1 MVRNGQDTDS
11 EVPAGAQKAEYNGSI
26 MSASSRI
33 VTVAVF
39 VALLATAFYVG
50 RAPENENG
58 GGDIT
63 ARAESYCAQKD
74 VAAVFIAGD
83 TIKVVGSLLGAGA
96 TYYQSDGGELH
107 CPVVAPEAMT
117 NECKNIQA
125 VEYWTEICDNASKR
139 L

>member
-26 MSASSRI
+26 MSASSRVI
-33 VTVAVF
+33 TVAVF
-39 VALLATAFYVG
+39 VALLAAAFYVV
-50 RAPENENG
+50 RAPEKENG

-63 ARAESYCAQKD
+63 ARAEAYCVKQD

-83 TIKVVGSLLGAGA
+83 TIKVVGSLPGAGA
-96 TYYQSDGGELH
+96 TYYRADGSELQ
-107 CPVVAPEAMT
+107 CPVVTPEAMT

-125 VEYWTEICDNASKR
+125 VEYWTEICDNAAER